1 MIDRATFE
9 EGVELHCEWVEAHL
23 SRRPPYIGE
32 LRALRNAIKAA
43 AYKRPVKPGDFKP
56 MKITKGVPS

>member
-9 EGVELHCEWVEAHL
+9 NGVELHCVWIEADL
-23 SRRPPYIGE
+23 KRWPPYIHE
-32 LRALRNAIKAA
+32 LRALRNAIKRA

-56 MKITKGVPS
+56 MKITRGVPS